1 MAKRHKKQNKINQ
14 SIKDIFGGFGFDE
27 GIDRVDTDTL
37 LAINMALKFNSDDL
51 SRETLLKSLRRAYS
65 EADSEERNEILHLL
79 KSFITSDLSLEQHDD
94 MRQEKLETILS
105 TLVCTQEENDE
116 LNRHF
121 IQSSR
126 KLTPAKVESK
136 LQALRIVARQKELA
150 KRLNGTF
157 NENGRF
163 SFTHTDTINFAGET
177 FDKSFNIDT
186 RGFQPGEFA
195 KKDILERIEEEK
207 NSSLNTHNEK
217 LNLLL
222 DKLKD
227 HPYLENNFIL
237 NALKSLSKHSELSYL
252 ELQDETLSK
261 LFKPLCSQVNI
272 IDESFI
278 LYFDEIYPL
287 FGKTDI
293 LFSTQAQLHR
303 RTILK
308 EITAGREIKSFFN
321 TEKLNSS
328 MIKNFED
335 QLDELL
341 TQCQNASSI
350 INLSSTDIQKILIE
364 PIIKQ
369 VSKQSLNISPKRMRS
384 IFTIFMQEINPKII
398 HKQKEA
404 LLSRTIRDFKNM
416 FGRARVMGRKLHFFM
431 GPTNS
436 GKTYQAMQHLKSA
449 DTGYYLAPLR
459 LLALEGYE
467 NLKEDGVEVSLITG
481 EEQQENPFASHISST
496 IEMLNFNTAVDVAV
510 IDEVQM
516 LNDPQR
522 GWAWVNAI
530 IGVSAKNVYM
540 TGSEDA
546 LNAIKIVAS
555 WLEEPLDVIKCE
567 RKNPLT
573 LMSNNTTFDNLE
585 PSTAIIAFSRK
596 QVLTLKHRLH
606 NKFKTSVIYGSLS
619 PEVRREEAKRFR
631 RGETQLLIATD
642 AIAMGLNLPIKTI
655 LFSQSTKFDGQNIR
669 ALIGS
674 EVRQIAGRSGRY
686 GLHEEGYV
694 GAIYPD
700 VLKDIGKILYTK
712 STQIEPPFAVA
723 ATLDQV
729 NLISTILLTHNLEEI
744 LDFFAS
750 NMHFDGPFKA
760 HNIEQMREVAKVVD
774 RYELDLKSKFHLS
787 GAPVAL
793 NIAHIEKVFLRYV
806 RAIES
811 ATPITF
817 EIPKDLQQ
825 SANTQEELLTAE
837 DRIKEITLYLWLSYR
852 FKELFVDSEVAIKA
866 RRIINRYIENSL
878 QNQLLIHKDRHFK
891 SNYSKKERSHRKRR
905 R

>member
-1 MAKRHKKQNKINQ
+1 MAKRHKKQSKINQ
-14 SIKDIFGGFGFDE
+14 AIKDIFGGYGFDD
-27 GIDRVDTDTL
+27 GIERVDTDTL
-37 LAINMALKFNSDDL
+37 LAISMALGFNSNDL

-79 KSFITSDLSLEQHDD
+79 KSFISSDLSLEQHDG
-94 MRQEKLETILS
+94 MREEKLETILNS
-105 TLVCTQEENDE
+105 LVCTEDERDE

-121 IQSSR
+121 IQSAR

-136 LQALRIVARQKELA
+136 LQAIRIVARQDELA
-150 KRLNGTF
+150 KTLNGTF

-163 SFTHTDTINFAGET
+163 SFIHTDDINFADET
-177 FDKSFNIDT
+177 FNKSFKIDT

-195 KKDILERIEEEK
+195 KKDILERIEDEK
-207 NSSLNTHNEK
+207 RSSLKVHNEK

-222 DKLKD
+222 DKLKN
-227 HPYLENNFIL
+227 HPYLEKSFII
-237 NALKSLSKHSELSYL
+237 NALKSLSYESELSYL
-252 ELQDETLSK
+252 ELADETLRE
-261 LFKPLCSQVNI
+261 LFKPLCSQINVI
-272 IDESFI
+272 EESFI
-278 LYFDEIYPL
+278 LYFDEIYSL

-293 LFSTQAQLHR
+293 PFSTQAQLHR

-308 EITAGREIKSFFN
+308 EITAGRDIKSFFN
-321 TEKLNSS
+321 TEKLSTS
-328 MIKNFED
+328 MIKNFEV
-335 QLDELL
+335 QLDELQ

-350 INLSSTDIQKILIE
+350 INLKPDEIQKIIID

-384 IFTIFMQEINPKII
+384 IFTIFMHEINPKIL

-436 GKTYQAMQHLKSA
+436 GKTYQAMQHLKRA

-481 EEQQENPFASHISST
+481 EEQQENPSASHISST
-496 IEMLNFNTAVDVAV
+496 IEMLNFHTSVEVAV

-546 LNAIKIVAS
+546 HDAIKSIAS
-555 WLEEPLDVIKCE
+555 WLDEPLEIIKCE

-573 LMSNNTTFDNLE
+573 LMNINTTFDNLL

-596 QVLTLKHRLH
+596 QVLALKHRLH
-606 NKFKTSVIYGSLS
+606 NKFSTSVIYGSLS

-631 RGETQLLIATD
+631 SGETQLLIATD

-655 LFSQSTKFDGQNIR
+655 LFSQSKKFDGQDIR
-669 ALIGS
+669 LLIGS
-674 EVRQIAGRSGRY
+674 EVKQIAGRSGRY

-700 VLKDIGKILYTK
+700 VLKDIGKILYSKT
-712 STQIEPPFAVA
+712 TQIEPPFAVA

-729 NLISTILLTHNLEEI
+729 NLISTILQTQNLEEI

-774 RYELDLKSKFHLS
+774 RYDLDLKSKFYLS

-793 NIAHIEKVFLRYV
+793 NIAYIEKVFLRYI

-811 ATPITF
+811 SSLITF
-817 EIPKDLQQ
+817 EIPKDLKQ
-825 SANTQEELLTAE
+825 SANTQEELLIAE
-837 DRIKEITLYLWLSYR
+837 DRIKEISLYLWLSYR
-852 FKELFVDSEVAIKA
+852 FKELFVDSDIALKA
-866 RRIINRYIENSL
+866 RRVINRYIENSL
-878 QNQLLIHKDRHFK
+878 QNRLLVQKSRDFK
-891 SNYSKKERSHRKRR
+891 KKYPTKNRSHRSRR